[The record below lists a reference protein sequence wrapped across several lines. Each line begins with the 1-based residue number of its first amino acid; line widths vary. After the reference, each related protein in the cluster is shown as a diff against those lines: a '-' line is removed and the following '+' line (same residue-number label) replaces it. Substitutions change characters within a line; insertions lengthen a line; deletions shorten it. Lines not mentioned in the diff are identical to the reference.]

1 MVFDSIPTV
10 VDVLYLVA
18 LMDDADIGS
27 RSAQC
32 LIPYFSACPIRR
44 MRTSL
49 LSSHLMAIAPLF
61 WIDLVGLDGE
71 CSPCLPSRRPEA
83 LWPDS
88 MDIQTIQ
95 IYPKMESAPPFK
107 MTPGVNLYKNPYSFC
122 FIFSRLNAQSI
133 RGEGQLIRFPLNCR
147 LSIEKRQR

>member
-1 MVFDSIPTV
+1 MTQTSAV
-10 VDVLYLVA
+10 VPRS
-18 LMDDADIGS
+18 GS
-27 RSAQC
+27 FHF
-32 LIPYFSACPIRR
+32 ISACPIRR

-49 LSSHLMAIAPLF
+49 LPFHLIAIAPLF

-71 CSPCLPSRRPEA
+71 CPPCLPSRRPEA